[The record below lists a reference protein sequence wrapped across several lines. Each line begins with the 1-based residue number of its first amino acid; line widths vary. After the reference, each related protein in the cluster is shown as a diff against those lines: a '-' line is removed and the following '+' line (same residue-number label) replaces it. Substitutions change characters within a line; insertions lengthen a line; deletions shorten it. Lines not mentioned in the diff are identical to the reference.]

1 MNKLIRDGKVAVIV
15 SPGYGAG
22 FHTWGAP
29 LEAVFDPELA
39 DAILMGNVKSIEK
52 IIATKYPDITYIK
65 GTWLNVEWVPVDAK
79 FRIHEYD
86 GAEEIVY
93 LNMDDY
99 ITA

>member
-1 MNKLIRDGKVAVIV
+1 MLFR
-15 SPGYGAG
+15 S
-22 FHTWGAP
+22 
-29 LEAVFDPELA
+29 PELA
-39 DAILMGNVKSIEK
+39 DAILTDAKQSIEK
-52 IIATKYPDITYIK
+52 IIATKYPDYTYIK
-65 GTWLNVEWVPVDAK
+65 GTVLDVEWVPVGAK

>member
-1 MNKLIRDGKVAVIV
+1 MLFR
-15 SPGYGAG
+15 S
-22 FHTWGAP
+22 
-29 LEAVFDPELA
+29 
-39 DAILMGNVKSIEK
+39 
-52 IIATKYPDITYIK
+52 YPDITYIK